1 MVRCID
7 SETFEAP
14 RNPITSISISIL
26 IKNRATAVNK
36 SKSDYFTDELTFMT
50 LFGNVLEVIWL
61 IIIGTM
67 VAKNNE
73 DSIRERIFLV
83 GLMCCDAGTIN
94 QIFNVVNLNT
104 LSIFKMITIENDIYL
119 QIIILYIYESYKEGL
134 KCFFSARI
142 E

>member
-94 QIFNVVNLNT
+94 QIFDVINLNT
-104 LSIFKMITIENDIYL
+104 LSIFKMITIENGIYL
-119 QIIILYIYESYKEGL
+119 QTIIFISMNHTKRALSV
-134 KCFFSARI
+134 FSLL